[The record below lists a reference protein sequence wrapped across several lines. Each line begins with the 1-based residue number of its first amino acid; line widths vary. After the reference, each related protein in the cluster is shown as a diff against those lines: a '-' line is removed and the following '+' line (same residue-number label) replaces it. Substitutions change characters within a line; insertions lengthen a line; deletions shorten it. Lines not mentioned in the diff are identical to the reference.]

1 MFGRSVAVV
10 RDNGFIS
17 ERYTAIS
24 KDNLRINDRIRISP
38 VRLIDE
44 NNQQLGVVPTAE
56 ALERAREAELDLV
69 EVSPT
74 STPPVCRIMDYGKY
88 LYEQKRKVKQNLK
101 KQHTVTLK
109 EIRLRPKIDDHDRE
123 IKMQQAVKFIEK
135 GHKVQITMM
144 FRGREMMHQE
154 QGQEIMDEIVQ
165 ALQDKAKP
173 ERPPVMLGKRL
184 NMVMVPLKSS

>member
-1 MFGRSVAVV
+1 M
-10 RDNGFIS
+10 
-17 ERYTAIS
+17 
-24 KDNLRINDRIRISP
+24 RINERIRISP

-74 STPPVCRIMDYGKY
+74 STPPVCRIMDYGKH
-88 LYEQKRKVKQNLK
+88 LYEQKRKIKLNLK

-109 EIRLRPKIDDHDRE
+109 EIRLRPKIDDHDRD
-123 IKMQQAVKFIEK
+123 IKVQQAIGFLEK

-144 FRGREMMHQE
+144 FRGREMMHQNLGK
-154 QGQEIMDEIVQ
+154 QIMDEIVEQ
-165 ALQDKAKP
+165 LQDKAKP
-173 ERPPVMLGKRL
+173 ERPPILLGKRM
-184 NMVMVPLKSS
+184 NIVMVPLKVQ

>member
-1 MFGRSVAVV
+1 M
-10 RDNGFIS
+10 
-17 ERYTAIS
+17 
-24 KDNLRINDRIRISP
+24 RINERIRISE

-74 STPPVCRIMDYGKY
+74 STPPVCRIMDFGKY
-88 LYEQKRKVKQNLK
+88 LYEQKRKIKQNLK

-109 EIRLRPKIDDHDRE
+109 EIRLRPKIDDHDRD
-123 IKMQQAVKFIEK
+123 IKMQRAIKFLEK

-154 QGQEIMDEIVQ
+154 LGKEIMDEIVE
-165 ALQDKAKP
+165 AMQDKAKP
-173 ERPPVMLGKRL
+173 ERPPVLLGRRM
-184 NMVMVPLKSS
+184 NMVLVPLKTS

>member
-1 MFGRSVAVV
+1 M
-10 RDNGFIS
+10 
-17 ERYTAIS
+17 
-24 KDNLRINDRIRISP
+24 RINERIRISP

-74 STPPVCRIMDYGKY
+74 STPPVCRIMDYGKH
-88 LYEQKRKVKQNLK
+88 LYEQKRKIKLNLK

-109 EIRLRPKIDDHDRE
+109 EIRLRPKIDDHDRD
-123 IKMQQAVKFIEK
+123 IKVQRAIGFLEK

-144 FRGREMMHQE
+144 FRGREMMHQNLGK
-154 QGQEIMDEIVQ
+154 QIMDEIVEQ
-165 ALQDKAKP
+165 LQDKAKP
-173 ERPPVMLGKRL
+173 ERPPILLGKRM
-184 NMVMVPLKSS
+184 NIVMVPLKTQ